1 MKKFK
6 FSLKRVLSFKETLLD
21 KEKLALAALRV
32 QLVEID
38 RAIASVEAQ
47 VIQLESDKQCLTQN
61 GTTVFELKKL
71 EFQIESSR
79 AVLKDL
85 YIKKEMQMIEI
96 QRQLRIVVEIKSEVQ
111 GLEKLNEKQLEEYNY
126 ALAKESAE
134 EIGELISGKIARE
147 SSQ

>member
-6 FSLKRVLSFKETLLD
+6 FSLDRILSFKETLLD
-21 KEKLALAALRV
+21 KEKLALAALRTELAQIEAEIENV
-32 QLVEID
+32 QL
-38 RAIASVEAQ
+38 Q
-47 VIQLESDKQCLTQN
+47 VAQLESEKQNKAQT

-79 AVLKDL
+79 SILKDL
-85 YIKKEMQMIEI
+85 YTKKEIKQIEVA
-96 QRQLRIVVEIKSEVQ
+96 QQLKVVVSVKSEVQ

>member
-6 FSLKRVLSFKETLLD
+6 FSLKRILAFKETLLD
-21 KEKLALAALRV
+21 KEKLTLAALRA
-32 QLVEID
+32 QLAQIETEIENVNGQV
-38 RAIASVEAQ
+38 AGLEA
-47 VIQLESDKQCLTQN
+47 DKQGKTQT

-79 AVLKDL
+79 AILKDL
-85 YIKKEMQMIEI
+85 FIKKDIKQIEI
-96 QRQLRIVVEIKSEVQ
+96 DQQLKVVIDVKAEVS